1 MRNELQLRVLLAVLL
16 LGPGI
21 AQAKTSFTNSRL
33 LSFGKFVAGPGGTVT
48 VTTAG
53 ARSSVGVL
61 LVGTSSA
68 SSAAFTWSDNSA
80 ANATKLCAI
89 GLPAD
94 GTVTLTSGAN
104 TMTLKTFTSTPAV
117 PTMMTAGSLNFTV
130 GATLT
135 VKANQAPGTYSGS
148 YSVTITYQ

>member
-1 MRNELQLRVLLAVLL
+1 VRNKLQRRVLLAVLL
-16 LGPGI
+16 LGPGL

-33 LSFGKFVAGPGGTVT
+33 LTFGKFVAGPGGTVT

-53 ARSSVGVL
+53 ARSSLGVL
-61 LVGTSSA
+61 LVGTTA
-68 SSAAFTWSDNSA
+68 SSAAFTWSDSSA
-80 ANATKLCAI
+80 ANASKLCAI

-104 TMTLKTFTSTPAV
+104 TMTLKSFTSTPAV

>member
-1 MRNELQLRVLLAVLL
+1 VRNELQLRVLLAVLL
-16 LGPGI
+16 LGPGL

-33 LSFGKFVAGPGGTVT
+33 LSFGKFVAGPGGSVT

-61 LVGTSSA
+61 LVGTSA
-68 SSAAFTWSDNSA
+68 SSAAFTWSDNSG
-80 ANATKLCAI
+80 ANASKLCAI

-104 TMTLKTFTSTPAV
+104 TMTLKTFTSTPSV

>member
-1 MRNELQLRVLLAVLL
+1 VRNKLQRRVLLAVLL
-16 LGPGI
+16 LGPGL

-33 LSFGKFVAGPGGTVT
+33 LTFGKFVAGPGGTVT

-53 ARSSVGVL
+53 ARSSLGVL
-61 LVGTSSA
+61 LVGTTA

-80 ANATKLCAI
+80 ANASKLCAI

-104 TMTLKTFTSTPAV
+104 TMTLKSFTSTPAV